1 MTSVGEKYFVSFTV
15 EVMITTVTISTKKP
29 YQAEML
35 RVEYINRNSSKF
47 QILQNFIKSP
57 GSGSITKLELK
68 FPAMYLTSVKVYFD
82 SAADFPQNIDSFL
95 VSGCPAALLEKEP
108 QDTKAEEWNLKL
120 SENEIQTYPYLSVIT
135 TQYNGS
141 NFDSIFADFER
152 PFTVNDYKAVITID
166 RNKRG
171 CMIDEDYIQNYLMT
185 TDEIEGLK
193 FGNTRVSLS
202 QNSVSVT
209 TSVTAMNKI
218 MYDQNMPAFDS
229 ILRMAVQ
236 QFPCNEGRTA
246 MLAYR
251 QSFEEKL
258 GVSSV
263 SIAVIAVLGSGLV
276 CGTVLVIFVIV
287 RLRKVY
293 KGNIQYSTICFDV
306 YACNQPA
313 LKMSSQ

>member
-236 QFPCNEGRTA
+236 QFPCNDGRLTPA
-246 MLAYR
+246 FALHR
-251 QSFEEKL
+251 SSEESGL
-258 GVSSV
+258 SSV
-263 SIAVIAVLGSGLV
+263 AKAVIAVLGIIAACAFILA
-276 CGTVLVIFVIV
+276 IIAFVRFRQI
-287 RLRKVY
+287 K
-293 KGNIQYSTICFDV
+293 KGNYDTI
-306 YACNQPA
+306 YILSPNTM
-313 LKMSSQ
+313 LH